1 MVSQL
6 SVSMYFGV
14 RVINLRVLYT
24 YQSELEPAEGIITDN
39 TTHLSS
45 SHQ

>member
-14 RVINLRVLYT
+14 RVINPRVLYT
-24 YQSELEPAEGIITDN
+24 YQSELEPARGTLQVDIYSE
-39 TTHLSS
+39 
-45 SHQ
+45 